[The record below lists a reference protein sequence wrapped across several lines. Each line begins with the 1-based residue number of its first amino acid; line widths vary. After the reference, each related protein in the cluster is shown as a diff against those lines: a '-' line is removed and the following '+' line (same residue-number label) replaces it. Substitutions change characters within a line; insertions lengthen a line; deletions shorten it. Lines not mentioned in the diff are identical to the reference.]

1 MLPWPVRSVIA
12 PPHLAQKQMPVRSVG
27 PLETRAGVTM
37 GLRDLRRA
45 CTASNV
51 SRSIRG
57 GTAMMATSLSGF
69 FWRSLCDRVL
79 NLCSPI

>member
-1 MLPWPVRSVIA
+1 
-12 PPHLAQKQMPVRSVG
+12 MPVSSVG

-45 CTASNV
+45 CTASKI

-57 GTAMMATSLSGF
+57 GTAMIATSLSGF
-69 FWRSLCDRVL
+69 FSRSLWERVL

>member
-1 MLPWPVRSVIA
+1 VRSVIA
-12 PPHLAQKQMPVRSVG
+12 PPHLAQKQMPVSNVG
-27 PLETRAGVTM
+27 PLDTRAGLTM
-37 GLRDLRRA
+37 GLRDFNRA

-51 SRSIRG
+51 SRSING

-69 FWRSLCDRVL
+69 FSRSLCERVL